1 MLGVVG
7 SLCTTEYSRTDLTHI
22 RNVQEVKS
30 CVGVDEMLYTKVVTK
45 HNSGRLT
52 YLLLR
57 RRHL

>member
-7 SLCTTEYSRTDLTHI
+7 SLCTTEDSRTDLTNV

-30 CVGVDEMLYTKVVTK
+30 CVGVEEMLNTKVVTK

-52 YLLLR
+52 YLLLW